1 MKIGLLHYTA
11 PPIVGGVEAILGKH
25 ALLMLEAGHQVDIIA
40 GRGSRFD
47 PRLTFH
53 HVPIVDSIQEE
64 VLSRK
69 AELDQGVVTAQF
81 EELIQRI
88 TYVLDPLLRD
98 LDLLIAHNVCSLH
111 KNLALSA
118 ALRRY
123 ADKTDRSGL
132 ILWHHDFA
140 WSTPR
145 YREELHDG
153 YPWDLIREDW
163 PRTIQVAVSDFRRR
177 EMANLF
183 QLQENQ
189 IRVVPNGIDI
199 PKLLALSAE
208 TKKLVR
214 DLQLLSAAPLI
225 LLPVRIT
232 RRKNIELAIRVVADL
247 KKHFSNVML
256 VVTGPPGPHNV
267 TNQQYFATLKELR
280 DQLSLNGQVHFLA
293 ELSSDR
299 FSEEDIFGLYRLA
312 DLLLL
317 PSLEEGF
324 GLPVIESSQTRLPI
338 FCSDIEPLRELGKD
352 EVKYFSP
359 QATPEEIAAKIEKYL
374 QESNSY
380 RIRKRLS
387 SYEWNGV
394 YENSI
399 APLLR
404 EAGGVSQ

>member
-11 PPIVGGVEAILGKH
+11 PPVVGGVEGILAKH
-25 ALLMLEAGHQVDIIA
+25 ALLMLEAGHQVHIIA

-53 HVPIVDSIQEE
+53 HVPIVDSIQED

-69 AELDQGVVTAQF
+69 AELDQGIVTPQF
-81 EELIQRI
+81 EELVQQIALA
-88 TYVLDPLLRD
+88 LDPLLSD
-98 LDLLIAHNVCSLH
+98 LNLLIAHNVCSLH

-123 ADKTDRSGL
+123 ADKVNRSGL

-145 YREELHDG
+145 YRDELHDG

-163 PRTIQVAVSDFRRR
+163 PRTIHAAVSEFRRR

-183 QLQENQ
+183 HLKPEE
-189 IRVVPNGIDI
+189 IRVIPNGIDI
-199 PKLLALSAE
+199 TKLLAL
-208 TKKLVR
+208 TPQMKKLVF
-214 DLQLLSAAPLI
+214 DLQLLSATPFI

-232 RRKNIELAIRVVADL
+232 PRKNIELAIQTVAKL
-247 KKHFSNVML
+247 KQHFANAML
-256 VVTGPPGPHNV
+256 VVTGPPGPHNLA
-267 TNQQYFATLKELR
+267 NQEYFARLKALR

-293 ELSSDR
+293 ELFDDSLP
-299 FSEEDIFGLYRLA
+299 EEDIFGLYRLA

-324 GLPVIESSQTRLPI
+324 GLPVIEASQARLPI
-338 FCSDIEPLRELGKD
+338 FCSDIEPLRELGKN
-352 EVKYFSP
+352 EAEYFSP
-359 QATPEEIAAKIEKYL
+359 QAPPEEIASKIEKYL
-374 QESNSY
+374 QGSNSY
-380 RIRKRLS
+380 RMRERLHS
-387 SYEWNGV
+387 HEWNLV
-394 YENSI
+394 YKNMI
-399 APLLR
+399 GPLLR
-404 EAGGVSQ
+404 EAGGVSH